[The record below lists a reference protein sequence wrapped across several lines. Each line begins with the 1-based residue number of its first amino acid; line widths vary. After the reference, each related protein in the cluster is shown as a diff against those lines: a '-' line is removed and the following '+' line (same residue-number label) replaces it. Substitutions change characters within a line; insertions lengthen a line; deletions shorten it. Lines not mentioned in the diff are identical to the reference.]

1 MVSRIIDRYVDEVTQ
16 QLPIGVRKA
25 AERSLK
31 DVIYEK
37 LDDYTDGQRAVT
49 RDVRAVLREM
59 GTPDEL
65 ADAYYKEIARRK
77 KNKKRDAAQ
86 NLEEAS
92 SVVLGVSVMLVV
104 LGLILL
110 ACGVTSNVFPI
121 LLGAV
126 MALSVMLSKT
136 FGSTIKSIDTTRR
149 KMRESKAGYGDEED
163 FF

>member
-1 MVSRIIDRYVDEVTQ
+1 MVSRIINRYVDEVTQ

-25 AERSLK
+25 AENNLK
-31 DVIYEK
+31 DMIYEK
-37 LDDYTDGQRAVT
+37 LDDYTDGQRAVS
-49 RDVRAVLREM
+49 RDVRAVLREI

-65 ADAYYKEIARRK
+65 ADAYYKELARQKRK
-77 KNKKRDAAQ
+77 RKRESVG

-92 SVVLGVSVMLVV
+92 NVVLWVSILLVA

-136 FGSTIKSIDTTRR
+136 FGPTIERMDAKNR
-149 KMRESKAGYGDEED
+149 KLKRSKAGFRDED
-163 FF
+163 DLF